1 VPVEDQSGRYAGLG
15 ELWAEPDLDHAAAEM
30 RRLAADP
37 ALWAALSSA
46 GLAIGR
52 DRLAQPI
59 PVSSLRRFLAPAEAA
74 VAPDEHES
82 A

>member
-1 VPVEDQSGRYAGLG
+1 LG
-15 ELWAEPDLDHAAAEM
+15 EVWAEPDLDHAAAEM

-52 DRLAQPI
+52 NRLTQPI
-59 PVSSLRRFLAPAEAA
+59 QAGSLSRFLAPAESA
-74 VAPDEHES
+74 VAQSDHES